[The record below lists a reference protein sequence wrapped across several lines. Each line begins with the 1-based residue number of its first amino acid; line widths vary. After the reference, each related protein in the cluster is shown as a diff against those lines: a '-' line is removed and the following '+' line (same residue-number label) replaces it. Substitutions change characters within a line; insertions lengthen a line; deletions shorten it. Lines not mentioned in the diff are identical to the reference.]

1 MHLRF
6 PQHIMIHR
14 EKIISEQNLIQL
26 HPAPST
32 QIIYVMQIQIKLDL
46 SNKNQLHWLP
56 SPSSKLMAILSL
68 TMPDVVLE
76 EASLMTE

>member
-6 PQHIMIHR
+6 PQHIVIHTK
-14 EKIISEQNLIQL
+14 KIISEQNLIQL

-32 QIIYVMQIQIKLDL
+32 PIIYVMQMQIKLDL
-46 SNKNQLHWLP
+46 GNKNQLHRLP